1 MILRLT
7 LAEENTAVTFPIT
20 SVFFLFPVWL
30 SGISGWSIRARAG
43 GGKSRCTTSAVNC
56 SLGIFPSLCSNPAL
70 KRQTFSA
77 SYFSYESLNISQ
89 NILIVFP
96 CGRTEFENSFEEFV
110 ELRKYKTY
118 FLASVFTSKTAL
130 GKKQTH
136 RHIFF
141 TKPHFKCL

>member
-7 LAEENTAVTFPIT
+7 RAEENIAVTFPIT

-30 SGISGWSIRARAG
+30 SGMSGWSIRARAG
-43 GGKSRCTTSAVNC
+43 GGKSMYNLCCKLYS
-56 SLGIFPSLCSNPAL
+56 SLGIFPTLCSNPAL
-70 KRQTFSA
+70 TKPTFSVY
-77 SYFSYESLNISQ
+77 YFSYESLNISQ
-89 NILIVFP
+89 NILIVFL

-118 FLASVFTSKTAL
+118 FLASNSLAL